1 MGQRSVGLAEL
12 AWESRE
18 SPVVWIFS
26 KSQGWICMAI
36 TIIVIIYDMYG
47 WCLWLSFID
56 IYSFYFETKSYV
68 KHYFNN

>member
-1 MGQRSVGLAEL
+1 
-12 AWESRE
+12 
-18 SPVVWIFS
+18 
-26 KSQGWICMAI
+26 MAI

-47 WCLWLSFID
+47 WFLWLSFID